1 MRVFLELAGG
11 LPYPF
16 MKIRP
21 SLWAVSTARNA
32 LTTSS
37 SSLLGKKSRK
47 HSVLLELR
55 GSSLASLKKRGLED
69 YQVK

>member
-1 MRVFLELAGG
+1 MTVVMREFLGLVGG

-21 SLWAVSTARNA
+21 SLWAVRPAASA
-32 LTTSS
+32 LITSS
-37 SSLLGKKSRK
+37 SSLLGKSRK

-55 GSSLASLKKRGLED
+55 GSSLANLKKRGLGD
-69 YQVK
+69 